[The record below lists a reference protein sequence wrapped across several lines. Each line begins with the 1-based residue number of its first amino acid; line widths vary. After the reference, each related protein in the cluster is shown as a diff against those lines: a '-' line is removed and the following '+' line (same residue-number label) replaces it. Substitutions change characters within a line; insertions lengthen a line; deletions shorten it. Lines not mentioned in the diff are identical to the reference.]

1 MELTENTYEIS
12 EDLNGKKQNSNKN
25 SNSGKLFSFFA
36 PVVLAL
42 FLFSGFISN
51 AEESSNTKFKRNDGF
66 YELGTKQKAE
76 GKINLLSATDLSS
89 PVKDTVYTDK
99 DMWLEVRVDKQQVY
113 EHWRDGRVVS
123 FPVSSGNKFIHE
135 AVEARPGLF
144 AIFYRNEH
152 HKSSQ
157 FDDASLYHFQ
167 TFNQGIGFHALDGT
181 GYYHNLGVRPSSHGC
196 IRMRH
201 EDARQLYKDAE
212 MGTLVIAHTGNSKR
226 IVSFAPKDYKQTKE
240 YSKDEYKEMLAKNL
254 YNVLNGNYFIEEREF
269 FVVDP
274 KVIPAWG
281 VYNGYDAVLPQR
293 QKSPQHI
300 YNFRQSNDRMA
311 SGEIS
316 IHREII
322 YDEENGINEFNLKEA
337 ILNENDLK
345 NSKNSIAD
353 VTSKEGLIKKYYH
366 NPIGIL
372 PYYGPKK

>member
-1 MELTENTYEIS
+1 MELTENTYE
-12 EDLNGKKQNSNKN
+12 EVNYNRQNNRRD
-25 SNSGKLFSFFA
+25 NSGKLFSFFA

-42 FLFSGFISN
+42 FLFTGFLSN
-51 AEESSNTKFKRNDGF
+51 PGVQESSINTSSSNDGF
-66 YELGTKQKAE
+66 YELGTKHTSNNKV
-76 GKINLLSATDLSS
+76 NLLTSSDLTS

-99 DMWLEVRVDKQQVY
+99 DMWLEVRVDKQHVY

-123 FPVSSGNKFIHE
+123 FPVSSGNKLIHQ

-152 HKSSQ
+152 HKSTQ

-196 IRMRH
+196 IRMSH
-201 EDARQLYKDAE
+201 ADAKQLYKDAE

-226 IVSFAPKDYKQTKE
+226 TVAFAPKGYKQEKQYT
-240 YSKDEYKEMLAKNL
+240 KDEYKEMLAKNL

-274 KVIPAWG
+274 KSIPAWG
-281 VYNGYDAVLPQR
+281 VYNGYDAVLPER
-293 QKSPQHI
+293 QKSPHHI
-300 YNFRQSNDRMA
+300 YSFRQSNDRMA
-311 SGEIS
+311 NGEVTVKEE
-316 IHREII
+316 EI
-322 YDEENGINEFNLKEA
+322 YNEETGVNEFNLKEA
-337 ILNENDLK
+337 LADESSK
-345 NSKNSIAD
+345 NSKNFVSD
-353 VTSKEGLIKKYYH
+353 VTSKEALIKKYYH

-372 PYYGPKK
+372 PYYGPKKN

>member
-1 MELTENTYEIS
+1 MELTENTYEIN
-12 EDLNGKKQNSNKN
+12 ENLNENRQENNN
-25 SNSGKLFSFFA
+25 SNSGKLFSFIA

-42 FLFSGFISN
+42 FLFSGFLSN
-51 AEESSNTKFKRNDGF
+51 TEESSIAKFRGNDGF
-66 YELGTKQKAE
+66 YELGTNKKSD
-76 GKINLLSATDLSS
+76 GKFNLLSSKDLTSQI
-89 PVKDTVYTDK
+89 KDTVYTTK
-99 DMWLEVRVDKQQVY
+99 DMWLEVRVDKQYVY
-113 EHWRDGRVVS
+113 EHWRDGRTVS

-152 HKSSQ
+152 HKSTQ
-157 FDDASLYHFQ
+157 FSDASLYHFQ

-181 GYYHNLGVRPSSHGC
+181 GYYGNLGVRPSSHGC

-212 MGTLVIAHTGNSKR
+212 MGTLVIAHSGESKR
-226 IVSFAPKDYKQTKE
+226 TVGFAPKDFKQERE

-254 YNVLNGNYFIEEREF
+254 YNVLNGNYFTEEREY
-269 FVVDP
+269 FVIDP

-281 VYNGYDAVLPQR
+281 IYNGYDERLPVR

-300 YNFRQSNDRMA
+300 YSFRSSNDRLSA
-311 SGEIS
+311 GNVEIT
-316 IHREII
+316 EEEI
-322 YDEENGINEFNLKEA
+322 YDSENGMTEFNLNEA
-337 ILNENDLK
+337 VVTENELK
-345 NSKNSIAD
+345 NSKNSITD
-353 VTSKEGLIKKYYH
+353 VSSKEGLIKKYYH

>member
-1 MELTENTYEIS
+1 MELTENTYEIN
-12 EDLNGKKQNSNKN
+12 ENLNENRQGSDNN

-51 AEESSNTKFKRNDGF
+51 TEESSITKFRSNDGF
-66 YELGTKQKAE
+66 YELGTKQKTD

-99 DMWLEVRVDKQQVY
+99 DMWLEVRVDKQYVY
-113 EHWRDGRVVS
+113 EHWRDGRTVS

-181 GYYHNLGVRPSSHGC
+181 GYYGNLGVRPSSHGC

-201 EDARQLYKDAE
+201 EDARQLYKDSE
-212 MGTLVIAHTGNSKR
+212 MGTLVIAHSGESKR
-226 IVSFAPKDYKQTKE
+226 TVGFAPKGYKQAKE
-240 YSKDEYKEMLAKNL
+240 YTKDEYKEMLAKNL
-254 YNVLNGNYFIEEREF
+254 YNVLNGNYFIEERDF

-274 KVIPAWG
+274 KSIPAWG
-281 VYNGYDAVLPQR
+281 VYNGYDAVLPKR

-300 YNFRQSNDRMA
+300 YSFKQSNDRMGA
-311 SGEIS
+311 GETS
-316 IHREII
+316 ITEEQI

-337 ILNENDLK
+337 ILSENDLK
-345 NSKNSIAD
+345 NSKNSIVD